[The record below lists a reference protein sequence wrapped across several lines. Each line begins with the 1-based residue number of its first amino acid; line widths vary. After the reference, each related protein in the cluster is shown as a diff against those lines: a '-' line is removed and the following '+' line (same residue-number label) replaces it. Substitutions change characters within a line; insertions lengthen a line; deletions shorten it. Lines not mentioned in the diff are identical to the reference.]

1 MLQLIRSKAIIFDI
15 DGVVCDCS
23 ERIARYSDY
32 KALERGDYN
41 AFRVSMRAYNTA
53 PVDEDI
59 PIEHGIKLL
68 RSLIDFH
75 NPEHFTFLT
84 SRGGESR
91 ANTLGWL
98 KEHVFS
104 WLTDDNLIMRPEY
117 IETEPGIFWR
127 EGEPKF
133 CHIEFKRGET
143 LKLAQNFDIVMAA
156 DDHLPICEMYQDLGV
171 PALHVKFPGVDCLSK
186 AGMTV
191 PVVSSS
197 NI

>member
-1 MLQLIRSKAIIFDI
+1 MNRDKVIVFDI
-15 DGVVCDCS
+15 DGVVCDS
-23 ERIARYSDY
+23 SARIHKYSDY
-32 KALERGDYN
+32 KAFERGDYN

-68 RSLIDFH
+68 HSLLHFH

-84 SRGGESR
+84 SRGNESR

-98 KEHVFS
+98 REHVFS

-117 IETEPGIFWR
+117 IETEPGVFWR

-133 CHIEFKRGET
+133 CHVQFKREET
-143 LKLAQNFDIVMAA
+143 LKLAQKFDVVMAA
-156 DDHLPICEMYQDLGV
+156 DDHLPICEMYQELGV

-186 AGMTV
+186 AGMV
-191 PVVSSS
+191 EVVGSKS
-197 NI
+197 I